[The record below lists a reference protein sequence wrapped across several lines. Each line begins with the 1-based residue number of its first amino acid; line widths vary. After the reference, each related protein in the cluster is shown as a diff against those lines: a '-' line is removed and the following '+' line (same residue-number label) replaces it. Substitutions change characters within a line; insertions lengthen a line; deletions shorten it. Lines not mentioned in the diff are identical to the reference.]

1 MSKLLA
7 VQCGTLQMLQ
17 VRGDF
22 DMDRIEMALA
32 LQEPVT
38 VHAYVPELDEVRALT
53 IENLTRRRD
62 GWGVEHITGYIF
74 EGNNMVYATLHDNPV
89 EANPLNLK

>member
-7 VQCGTLQMLQ
+7 VQCGTIQMLQ

-22 DMDRIEMALA
+22 DMNDIKSAMAR
-32 LQEPVT
+32 QEPIT
-38 VHAYVPELDEVRALT
+38 VQAYVPELNEVRAFT
-53 IENLTRRRD
+53 IEGLDRHRD

-74 EGNNMVYATLHDNPV
+74 EEGNVVYATLYDNPA
-89 EANPLNLK
+89 EADPLNLK